1 MLAGIG
7 SVGPDG
13 KGIPCCQAFYVWR
26 RFSTLKAQ
34 EIVTCFVGDR
44 IIHLKLMLPALAVDD
59 YLSGNDGAEVIIEEA
74 APIVPFL

>member
-7 SVGPDG
+7 SSGLIGRVFL
-13 KGIPCCQAFYVWR
+13 AVWR
-26 RFSTLKAQ
+26 RFSTLKTQ

-59 YLSGNDGAEVIIEEA
+59 YLSGNDGAEVI
-74 APIVPFL
+74 

>member
-1 MLAGIG
+1 M
-7 SVGPDG
+7 
-13 KGIPCCQAFYVWR
+13 
-26 RFSTLKAQ
+26 
-34 EIVTCFVGDR
+34 TCFVGDR